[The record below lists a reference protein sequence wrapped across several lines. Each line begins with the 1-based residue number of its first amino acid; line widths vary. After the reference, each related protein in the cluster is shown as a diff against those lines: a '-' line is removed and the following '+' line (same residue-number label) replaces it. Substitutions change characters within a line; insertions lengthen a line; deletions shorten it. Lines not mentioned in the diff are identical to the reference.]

1 MIQLGAC
8 DRTVTQSQCDAYVKQ
23 VEGATRVSLTSV
35 EANRDRIVFASH
47 TPDTQQPMTVAAIQK
62 ALRERGF
69 FPGGKE
75 DGLCGYRTLS
85 AIRLFQEYVRA
96 VEKLPCVPDGIF
108 GPKSQQHLQR
118 WIDGGLTTEWAP
130 TIERWG
136 AGTLA
141 NTEYS
146 AWLALLDQVKA
157 HYTANPNRVLQMV
170 NAFAKASDTRKVA
183 AWDASPS
190 VIHLIGIRRNEASLK
205 FDDIFVLL
213 IKGLVFKFQG
223 STEPGA
229 SSNAAGAPFLV
240 QGQHDYHFGWHQLKY
255 LALRP
260 QGKGVLVVRS
270 KTDFRLDESDL
281 ANGLE
286 ANGSINIHWGGKGKT
301 ADVKSWSEGCQVIN
315 GTAYLTPFGGL
326 MDCSAF
332 AAVNNTE
339 VASTP
344 SRTRA
349 AYNVLVDL
357 VTALGSDLPGS
368 TVRYTLLA
376 ESDLALSPSLKQGL
390 DDARNRAR
398 ALLG

>member
-8 DRTVTQSQCDAYVKQ
+8 DSTVTKSQCDAYVKQ
-23 VEGATRVSLTSV
+23 VEAATRVPLASI
-35 EANRDRIVFASH
+35 EATRDRIAFAAH
-47 TPDTQQPMTVAAIQK
+47 TPDAQQPMTVAAIQK

-75 DGLCGYRTLS
+75 DGICGYRTLS

-96 VEKLPCVPDGIF
+96 VEKLQCVPDGVF

-118 WIDGGLTTEWAP
+118 WIDGGLATDWAP
-130 TIERWG
+130 AIERWRSG
-136 AGTLA
+136 ALA
-141 NTEYS
+141 NTEYT

-157 HYTANPNRVLQMV
+157 HYTVNPNRMLQMV
-170 NAFAKASDTRKVA
+170 NAFAASDTRKVA
-183 AWDASPS
+183 AWDSSPS
-190 VIHLIGIRRNEASLK
+190 VIHLIGIRRNEASQK

-229 SSNAAGAPFLV
+229 SKNAAGAPFLV

-270 KTDFRLDESDL
+270 KTDLRLNESDL

-286 ANGSINIHWGGKGKT
+286 ANGSINVHWGGKGKR
-301 ADVKSWSEGCQVIN
+301 ADVSSWSEGCQVIN
-315 GTAYLTPFGGL
+315 GSAYLTPFDGL
-326 MDCSAF
+326 VDCSAF

-339 VASTP
+339 IASTP
-344 SRTRA
+344 SKTRA

-357 VTALGSDLPGS
+357 VTALGSDLTGN

-376 ESDLALSPSLKQGL
+376 ESDLDFSPTLKRDL
-390 DDARNRAR
+390 AEARNRAR